1 MLGLLI
7 VIVPSRVSTEGE
19 DGGWTMN
26 AGADVSTRNPPP
38 ERGGGGA
45 VQKNR
50 FKEDQRLKTHSMPTQ
65 QDESIVEIPT

>member
-26 AGADVSTRNPPP
+26 ARADVSTRNLSPEEESREKKIVKGRL
-38 ERGGGGA
+38 ERGQQAAGSF
-45 VQKNR
+45 Q
-50 FKEDQRLKTHSMPTQ
+50 QRSKIETHF
-65 QDESIVEIPT
+65 

>member
-26 AGADVSTRNPPP
+26 AGADVSTRNPSP
-38 ERGGGGA
+38 ERGEAGEP
-45 VQKNR
+45 
-50 FKEDQRLKTHSMPTQ
+50 FKR
-65 QDESIVEIPT
+65 IVSKRIKD